1 MTGIDTQLGGC
12 IVSKMCPSSE
22 AASLPTPPSAQWHGK
37 VFHNTYTWKGRTAA
51 VRGWSVKLQYQ
62 GRRRTFS
69 LGAPTQEGAIAE
81 AERIYARLLN
91 EGWDFVDKQIGHRSV
106 HEFDKTDVGYWRKRL
121 VIRKNY
127 MGRTPAG
134 NSPFSVFID
143 HAGSGYYFP
152 LGLADSDSAAAR
164 ALTIYQTVRNQGWMA
179 ACQIFPREICITFH
193 WASQPLL
200 WTYTT
205 VLTLPQGYT
214 QPAQTAAKASAQQY
228 FLVVEADPSIR
239 SVLAS
244 LLSSLEG
251 WQCIFKTD
259 IDTLRSQRPAS
270 FCLINADQQGKTCLP
285 APSHLALLPNGI
297 PAIAYAIHAN
307 SDAAFTAPPGGISS
321 YFYKR
326 LPPHDML
333 EPIQAALKG
342 ATVSLPALKSA
353 AQAYLRSSLKMAI
366 EFDPS
371 SAHVLLT
378 PREQQVFDYL
388 CKGNVDKEIATA
400 LDISPWTV
408 RSHLKHIFEK
418 LKVHSRIEAMLWDGV
433 K

>member
-1 MTGIDTQLGGC
+1 M
-12 IVSKMCPSSE
+12 SKMCPSFE
-22 AASLPTPPSAQWHGK
+22 TADLPAPPGAQWHGK

-69 LGAPTQEGAIAE
+69 LSAPTQKGAIAE
-81 AERIYARLLN
+81 AEKIYARLVN
-91 EGWDFVDKQIGHRSV
+91 EGWDFVDQQTGPRSG

-127 MGRTPAG
+127 MAGAPAG
-134 NSPFSVFID
+134 NSQFSVFID

-152 LGLADSDSAAAR
+152 LGLADPDSAAAR
-164 ALTIYQTVRNQGWMA
+164 ALTIYQTVQNRGWMA

-193 WASQPLL
+193 WSSQPLL

-205 VLTLPQGYT
+205 VLTMPQGCP
-214 QPAQTAAKASAQQY
+214 QPARTAAKTGARQY
-228 FLVVEADPSIR
+228 FLVIEADPSIR

-244 LLSSLEG
+244 LLSPLEG

-259 IDTLRSQRPAS
+259 LDTSRSQRPAS
-270 FCLINADQQGKTCLP
+270 FCLINAGQQGKACLS

-326 LPPHDML
+326 LPPQDML
-333 EPIQAALKG
+333 EPIQAALQD
-342 ATVSLPALKSA
+342 APVSLPALKSA
-353 AQAYLRSSLKMAI
+353 AQAYLRSALKI
-366 EFDPS
+366 VTDFEPS

-400 LDISPWTV
+400 LGISPWTV